1 MDIVTLDIIGAVLN
15 SLKYTNIEKYKI
27 LKRRVVLVKKLVDLI
42 NDESSF
48 TVTIAAMLKDIGDM
62 RNSDINH
69 KSNYA
74 SAELIRIMPEIIPLQ
89 YEIADIILDSNEKI
103 DGTGFYQKTDIS
115 IESQIV
121 AIIDEYISTNKV
133 PEVGYE
139 SIVIK
144 GLQQIVEKDY
154 VKIMLDNND
163 YIDNFFTYTLKKNN
177 VYKIKL
183 DNVEEEQFLSVIA
196 SIIDSGHQYTGGH
209 TKRVATYSYVL
220 GKEMGYDKEK
230 LSEIRY
236 AAYLHDIGK
245 LVVDVGILDKPDK
258 LTNYEFEKI
267 KDHALYSY
275 KILQDSPQLK
285 NISYGA
291 LHHERLDGK
300 GYPFG
305 LLAKDIPTETR
316 IITFADI
323 LDALTSN
330 RPYRKPLTFKKAL
343 EIMEKTMVGKSIDP
357 DIFEI
362 AKYLF

>member
-1 MDIVTLDIIGAVLN
+1 LT
-15 SLKYTNIEKYKI
+15 
-27 LKRRVVLVKKLVDLI
+27 KKLVDLI
-42 NDESSF
+42 KDESSF
-48 TVTIAAMLKDIGDM
+48 TVTTAAMLKDIGDM
-62 RNSDINH
+62 KSPDIKH
-69 KSNYA
+69 VSNYA
-74 SAELIRIMPEIIPLQ
+74 SAELIRVMPEIIPLQ

-103 DGTGFYQKTDIS
+103 DGTGFYKKSDIS

-121 AIIDEYISTNKV
+121 AIIDEFLLTNKI
-133 PEVGYE
+133 PETGYDN
-139 SIVIK
+139 IVIK
-144 GLQQIVEKDY
+144 GLKKIIDIDY
-154 VKIMLDNND
+154 IKVMLNKTD
-163 YIDNFFTYTLKKNN
+163 YIDNLFDHILKKNN

-183 DNVEEEQFLSVIA
+183 DSVEEEQFLSVIA
-196 SIIDSGHQYTGGH
+196 SIIDSGHEYTGGH

-220 GKEMGYDKEK
+220 GKELGYDKEK

-245 LVVDVGILDKPDK
+245 LVIDVNILDKPDK
-258 LTNYEFEKI
+258 LDNYEFEKI
-267 KDHALYSY
+267 KAHALYSY

-305 LLAKDIPTETR
+305 LSAKDIPQETR

-343 EIMEKTMVGKSIDP
+343 EIMENTMVGKSIDP
-357 DIFEI
+357 EIFEI
-362 AKYLF
+362 AKFLF